1 MGLTG
6 GSLSVSSVTKEFAD
20 VIAVRQISF
29 NARAG
34 EFVCIVGPSGCGKT
48 TLLRLI
54 ARLEAPTDGSIVV
67 DGERVVS
74 PSRSRGVIF
83 QEYALFPWRTVI
95 GNVVFGLEIKGLAKQ
110 ERLELARRYV
120 DFVGLTAFANSYP
133 HELSGGMKQRVGIA
147 RVLANNPTMILA
159 DEPFAALD
167 TLTRYQMQA
176 EFLRIWQ
183 VEGKTMLFVT
193 HNVEEAVFLAD
204 KIVLMSEHGLKRI
217 VSVPFTRPRNRTEPD
232 FALFRD
238 QVVADMEIET
248 ACNLRS

>member
-1 MGLTG
+1 M
-6 GSLSVSSVTKEFAD
+6 
-20 VIAVRQISF
+20 
-29 NARAG
+29 
-34 EFVCIVGPSGCGKT
+34 
-48 TLLRLI
+48 
-54 ARLEAPTDGSIVV
+54 
-67 DGERVVS
+67 
-74 PSRSRGVIF
+74 
-83 QEYALFPWRTVI
+83 
-95 GNVVFGLEIKGLAKQ
+95 
-110 ERLELARRYV
+110 ELARRYV

-232 FALFRD
+232 FVLFRD

>member
-1 MGLTG
+1 LTG

-20 VIAVRQISF
+20 VVAVRQISF

-54 ARLEAPTDGSIVV
+54 AGLEAPTDGLIVV
-67 DGERVVS
+67 DGERVVG

-133 HELSGGMKQRVGIA
+133 HELSGGMKQRVAIA

-217 VSVPFTRPRNRTEPD
+217 VSVPFTRPRSRTEPE

-238 QVVADMEIET
+238 QIVADMEIET
-248 ACNLRS
+248 ASNLHS